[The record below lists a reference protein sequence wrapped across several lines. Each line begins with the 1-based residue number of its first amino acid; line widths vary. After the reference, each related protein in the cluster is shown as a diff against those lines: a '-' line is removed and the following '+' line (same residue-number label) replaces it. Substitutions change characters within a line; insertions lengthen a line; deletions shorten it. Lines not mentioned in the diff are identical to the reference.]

1 MEFLVERETE
11 YAKHGKPAKIVAKMN
26 SLVDKKLMIAL
37 YKASQAGVKVELIVR
52 GVCSLRPGVKGLS
65 DNIKVTSI
73 VGRYLEHSRIYY
85 FLNEGKEDIYI
96 SSADWMYRNLDK
108 RVETM
113 TIIEEPIIKKEL
125 KEMLELYIKDNVKSR
140 VLLCDGSYT
149 KLEAEGRTV
158 NAQED
163 MLELCKKFNNKC

>member
-1 MEFLVERETE
+1 MQNMER
-11 YAKHGKPAKIVAKMN
+11 AAKIIAKMN
-26 SLVDKKLMIAL
+26 SLVDKKLMIDL

-52 GVCSLRPGVKGLS
+52 GICCLKPGVKGLS
-65 DNIKVTSI
+65 DNIKVRSI

-125 KEMLELYIKDNVKSR
+125 KEMLGLYIKDNVKSR
-140 VLLCDGSYT
+140 ILTSKWVLHKSR
-149 KLEAEGRTV
+149 GRRK
-158 NAQED
+158 D
-163 MLELCKKFNNKC
+163 Y